1 MEVRV
6 DCERELFDS
15 EGLPA
20 AWTSFNRSWLVRRG
34 HLLHT
39 TSEVSN
45 CLLAVCA
52 FRFSILAHFA
62 QSYGNIYASGRNELL
77 LSYVLMGR
85 VYPVTEYAGPGFDDP
100 ANFYAKPLKDGYDSH
115 YLLVHKLGIDGYPC
129 PKDQSIDAD
138 EICVR
143 SPCQVRL
150 VSSVL
155 LFFCQL
161 R

>member
-1 MEVRV
+1 MR
-6 DCERELFDS
+6 FF
-15 EGLPA
+15 GLAQFP
-20 AWTSFNRSWLVRRG
+20 
-34 HLLHT
+34 
-39 TSEVSN
+39 
-45 CLLAVCA
+45 
-52 FRFSILAHFA
+52 

-85 VYPVTEYAGPGFDDP
+85 VYPVTEDAGPGFNDP

-115 YLLVHKLGIDGYPC
+115 YLLVHKVGINGYPC

-150 VSSVL
+150 RVFCVIVLSTSLTFCSFFIADSSAL
-155 LFFCQL
+155 HRSL
-161 R
+161 